1 MIAENND
8 VLQFFKESQEGFTIY
23 VVERRFA
30 VVRGNEFFKS
40 FKGSIN
46 YIKSESEIRR
56 MISKILKYVERNIP
70 NIAELIGSTFTFKK
84 YMGIP
89 ELLNS
94 LSKLFF
100 TNEHQAAGIEVID
113 PIIIEEELIS
123 PHYISQIVS
132 LHKHSILRPVII
144 IILKDNNFERAKDL
158 LSTCPHG
165 LNVKLIRNSGETEI
179 FKIINT
185 GALDVSGFLDAFSRH
200 CFSTCSQT
208 KRSVLINNEWS
219 NNSIA
224 NSFAPSILKVRS
236 NLLFDEKDEVMPTIS
251 NMINELENVISAKD
265 IYDEKLIEG
274 FLCTLKIMNVYAK
287 DKPDSDLKDAYELA
301 KDLEDELLLAHV
313 FRYVDYY
320 KNKNRNEKI
329 ECLEEAKKIFAC
341 NNVEDHAIYCENN
354 KLIQQF
360 YMQKIRTRDF
370 KNMHEEAIH
379 NVPGLVGMSIIC
391 NNTGVSYLYTGKPE
405 TAIEYF
411 EKGMDYAEDRPI
423 QYFGLKCNKLIA
435 QDYGLNEI
443 DERVIRTTI
452 SEIIDNF
459 GTESF
464 SFITAN
470 YLLNLLAIILRQ
482 KPNSYTSIINDYP
495 IMKIINNAINI
506 NQLGSGSLYTQLN
519 ALSLNCNQFNF
530 DEAKKPGSPNS
541 QISGI
546 REMFIKS
553 NNYNPTIFNAWL

>member
-1 MIAENND
+1 MFTDNND

-23 VVERRFA
+23 VVEHRFA

-40 FKGSIN
+40 FNGSKN
-46 YIKSESEIRR
+46 YIKNESEIKK
-56 MISKILKYVERNIP
+56 MINKILMYVEKNIP
-70 NIAELIGSTFTFKK
+70 NIAELIGLTLKSKAHI
-84 YMGIP
+84 GIP
-89 ELLNS
+89 ELLYA

-100 TNEHQAAGIEVID
+100 TNEHQAAGVEVID

-123 PHYISQIVS
+123 PHYISQIIS

-144 IILKDNNFERAKDL
+144 IILRDNDFERAKEI

-165 LNVKLIRNSGETEI
+165 LNVKLIRNSGKTEI
-179 FKIINT
+179 FKVVNT
-185 GALDVSGFLDAFSRH
+185 GALDVDGFLDAFSRH

-208 KRSVLINNEWS
+208 KRSILINNEWS

-224 NSFAPSILKVRS
+224 HFFAPSILKVRT
-236 NLLFDEKDEVMPTIS
+236 NLLFDEKDEAIPLISKMIYDLENTSIS
-251 NMINELENVISAKD
+251 NVC
-265 IYDEKLIEG
+265 DEKLIEG
-274 FLCTLKIMNVYAK
+274 FLCTLKIMNVYAN
-287 DKPDSDLKDAYELA
+287 DAPGRDLKDAYELA
-301 KDLEDELLLAHV
+301 NDLDNDLLLAHV

-320 KNKNRNEKI
+320 KNKSRNEKI
-329 ECLEEAKKIFAC
+329 ECLEKAKLIFIK

-360 YMQKIRTRDF
+360 YTQKIKTRDF
-370 KNMHEEAIH
+370 RNMHEEAIH

-411 EKGMDYAEDRPI
+411 EKGMDYAEDRPV

-435 QDYGLNEI
+435 QDYCLNRIE
-443 DERVIRTTI
+443 EKVIRTTI

-482 KPNSYTSIINDYP
+482 IPGSYNSIINDYP
-495 IMKIINNAINI
+495 IMDIINNAINI
-506 NQLGSGSLYTQLN
+506 NQLGSGSLVTQLTT
-519 ALSLNCNQFNF
+519 LSLNYNQFNI
-530 DEAKKPGSPNS
+530 DEARKIKVPNS